1 MVKRIAIRSFKIAKF
16 CHTGRCISR
25 YIKSEKCFIEWT
37 PEEPLR
43 RCTTLPTSTL
53 HRIASHWMM
62 QKPFLRR
69 QRLFERKIFEKI
81 HFFDLQ
87 TAQGK
92 MKEREREREIGK

>member
-1 MVKRIAIRSFKIAKF
+1 
-16 CHTGRCISR
+16 
-25 YIKSEKCFIEWT
+25 
-37 PEEPLR
+37 
-43 RCTTLPTSTL
+43 
-53 HRIASHWMM
+53 MM

-92 MKEREREREIGK
+92 MKERERERLENESEWERIKNTKSKILKAVSKFISAHISLKD

>member
-53 HRIASHWMM
+53 HRIALDDAETVFTT
-62 QKPFLRR
+62 PTTLRKKDFR
-69 QRLFERKIFEKI
+69 ENTLF
-81 HFFDLQ
+81 
-87 TAQGK
+87 
-92 MKEREREREIGK
+92 